1 MRGTL
6 AIDLGSS
13 TTVVAYQGPDTAAKL
28 LALPPY
34 SSSEPVV
41 VPTQPTRRKLREL
54 TDEERRT
61 LDSKLSNVENDR
73 LKSALQKLGAQVIAR
88 KTAK

>member
-34 SSSEPVV
+34 SSS
-41 VPTQPTRRKLREL
+41 
-54 TDEERRT
+54 
-61 LDSKLSNVENDR
+61 
-73 LKSALQKLGAQVIAR
+73 
-88 KTAK
+88 